1 MKIFNKLIIG
11 IPLVLA
17 AQLLIADNMLDEMMK
32 KGAEQLEVG
41 KEATKAAMDK
51 AMKKA
56 ADDAESAKMKLTSFS
71 IDYLKDDKKE
81 ETDADSMTMMFNL
94 MNSTFDINDEASQQM
109 MDEAMKMAEKGKAM
123 DFPWTRYSIA
133 YVNSGDPVVGAKT
146 HKELKCYKCHG
157 DEGISDE
164 DDTPSVAGQISAY
177 TFKQLYD
184 YKVGIRSD
192 SGMRKKVKKM
202 TAKQMADV
210 SAYYA
215 TLKREEKVKSDT
227 IPHLAKNGDKSRFL
241 FACEKCHN
249 EKAMKRGLQTP
260 IIEGQKVE
268 YFTDTLTM
276 FKEAERSNDHYSIMR
291 KIAAKLTD
299 EEIEALSEYY
309 SAKPADDDE

>member
-1 MKIFNKLIIG
+1 MKMFKKLIIG
-11 IPLVLA
+11 FPLVLA
-17 AQLLIADNMLDEMMK
+17 TQVVVADTMLDEMMK
-32 KGAEQLEVG
+32 KGAEQLEVS
-41 KEATKAAMDK
+41 KEATMGAMDD

-56 ADDAESAKMKLTSFS
+56 ADDAKSAVMKLPSFS
-71 IDYLKDDKKE
+71 IDYLKEDGKE
-81 ETDADSMTMMFNL
+81 EKELDSMTMMFNL

-109 MDEAMKMAEKGKAM
+109 MDEAMKMAEEGKAM
-123 DFPWTRYSIA
+123 DFPWTRYSIS
-133 YVNSGDPVVGAKT
+133 YVNSGDPEVGAKT

-157 DEGISDE
+157 DEGISE
-164 DDTPSVAGQISAY
+164 DDDSPSVAGQISAY

-184 YKVGIRSD
+184 YKVGIRPD
-192 SGMRKKVKKM
+192 KDMRKKVKKM

-215 TLKREEKVKSDT
+215 TLKREDKIKSTT

-268 YFTDTLTM
+268 YFTDTMMM
-276 FKEAERSNDHYSIMR
+276 FKEGERSNDHYSIMR
-291 KIAAKLTD
+291 KIAGKLTD
-299 EEIEALSEYY
+299 EEIESLSQYY
-309 SAKPADDDE
+309 SAKPAEDDE